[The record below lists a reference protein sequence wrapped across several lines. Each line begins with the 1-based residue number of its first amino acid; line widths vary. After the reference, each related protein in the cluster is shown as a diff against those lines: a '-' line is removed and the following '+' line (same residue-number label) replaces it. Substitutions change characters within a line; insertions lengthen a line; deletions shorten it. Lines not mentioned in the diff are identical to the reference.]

1 MVVEIVESINLIWCM
16 HVSSIDIPELLRLR
30 ILGHV
35 LLSPEFTFLDSHIPT
50 LGREY
55 RDDCATGLRG
65 VNYFS
70 SIQKI
75 LIHRR

>member
-1 MVVEIVESINLIWCM
+1 M
-16 HVSSIDIPELLRLR
+16 HVSSIDIPERLRLR

-35 LLSPEFTFLDSHIPT
+35 FLSPEFTFLDSHIPT

-55 RDDCATGLRG
+55 RDHCAQWLYLAGLRG

-70 SIQKI
+70 STQKI
-75 LIHRR
+75 PIHRR